1 MRLVCTV
8 FAAMGSLRNM
18 ELERVLT
25 KLRYD
30 ESVRGYALFTND
42 GAPFLSF
49 SLPDETLPVIRG
61 TMKIHSESLKLM
73 NVMTGEGIVILA
85 RVDKNWVLGVLF
97 LSDESLGSA
106 LQKTQNVLELM
117 ESVELPPPP
126 SVIEVPKKQ
135 SEIDTTTQTP
145 SSEEV
150 VTVSSEEEILPLDQ
164 IEVRHGCV
172 VHKGPR
178 YSEAMLND
186 SPLYG
191 ELRNSFANRG
201 MDLLMMVDEK
211 RTVFKIAE
219 NLARPLESAIEI
231 VQWCVSRRIV
241 KIECPKEQELSER
254 EIVELPIFEG
264 DLKKAKKEHRTV
276 LELCD
281 GNRTLHEIADM
292 LGILYFQALQCL
304 VPYRGKTVRF
314 IRKSK

>member
-1 MRLVCTV
+1 
-8 FAAMGSLRNM
+8 M

-49 SLPDETLPVIRG
+49 SLPDEIIPVIRG
-61 TMKIHSESLKLM
+61 TMRIHSSSMKLM

-117 ESVELPPPP
+117 EDVDLPPPP
-126 SVIEVPKKQ
+126 KVIEPIPSPPPEETATVAPPIPDSVEVSATKSTVP
-135 SEIDTTTQTP
+135 
-145 SSEEV
+145 EEL
-150 VTVSSEEEILPLDQ
+150 IPLET
-164 IEVRHGCV
+164 IEVRHGCI
-172 VHKGPR
+172 VHKGTR
-178 YSEAMLND
+178 YPEAMRID
-186 SPLYG
+186 STLYQ
-191 ELRNSFANRG
+191 EIKDNFANRA

-211 RTVFKIAE
+211 RTVFKIAQS
-219 NLARPLESAIEI
+219 LDRTVESAITI
-231 VQWCVSRRIV
+231 VKWCVSRHIV
-241 KIECPKEQELSER
+241 KVECPEEQSLGEK
-254 EIVELPIFEG
+254 EIVELPIFDG
-264 DLKKAKKEHRTV
+264 DLKKVKKEHRAV
-276 LELCD
+276 IELCD
-281 GNRTLHEIADM
+281 GNRTLHEIADQ

-304 VPYRGKTVRF
+304 VPYRGKSVQF

>member
-1 MRLVCTV
+1 
-8 FAAMGSLRNM
+8 M

-42 GAPFLSF
+42 GTPFLSF

-61 TMKIHSESLKLM
+61 TMKIHSSSLKLM

-106 LQKTQNVLELM
+106 LQKTQNVIELM
-117 ESVELPPPP
+117 AEVDLPPPP
-126 SVIEVPKKQ
+126 TVVEKSTSEHPKEVVPSISPKQ
-135 SEIDTTTQTP
+135 DAITTST
-145 SSEEV
+145 SEEA
-150 VTVSSEEEILPLDQ
+150 IPLEY
-164 IEVRHGCV
+164 IEVRHGCII
-172 VHKGPR
+172 HKGPR
-178 YSEAMLND
+178 YTEAMGIS
-186 SPLYG
+186 SPLYQ
-191 ELRNSFANRG
+191 ELKENFANRA

-219 NLARPLESAIEI
+219 SLNRSVESVISIAK
-231 VQWCVSRRIV
+231 WCVSRHII
-241 KIECPKEQELSER
+241 KAECPEEQVLGEK
-254 EIVELPIFEG
+254 EIVELPIFDG
-264 DLKKAKKEHRTV
+264 DLKKAKKEHRAV

-281 GNRTLHEIADM
+281 GNRTVHEIADQ
-292 LGILYFQALQCL
+292 LGILYFHALQSL
-304 VPYRGKTVRF
+304 VPYRGKSVRF